1 MSALL
6 LIGACFAICLIATP
20 FLAVIWLLHKWAK
33 WVQGM
38 INGSE
43 KSSDAETK
51 AALKLL
57 SKLIK

>member
-1 MSALL
+1 MMAAIT
-6 LIGACFAICLIATP
+6 LIGICFLVCLIATP
-20 FLAVIWLLHKWAK
+20 FLAAIWLLNKWAK

-38 INGSE
+38 VNGSE

-51 AALKLL
+51 ALKLL